1 MARTVQHHQTVVEGE
16 EEHHLQAP
24 QEVEAAVV
32 VVHLVP
38 PIQALEEGE
47 GVGGHRVLQSQAEVV
62 VEEC

>member
-1 MARTVQHHQTVVEGE
+1 MVQHHQAVEGE

-32 VVHLVP
+32 VHLVP
-38 PIQALEEGE
+38 PIQAPEEGE